1 MLFYF
6 MDNLWITVRGATD
19 KERTMIRRAYIFT
32 GRVQRVGFRDRALH
46 GAASLGLTGWVRNE
60 ADGSVSMEVQ
70 GLEVSINKLLV
81 YINQSRYIEI
91 DRIRSKELPVVSEE
105 KYFRAY

>member
-1 MLFYF
+1 
-6 MDNLWITVRGATD
+6 
-19 KERTMIRRAYIFT
+19 MIRRAYIFT

-46 GAASLGLTGWVRNE
+46 GAVSLGLTGWVRNE

-81 YINQSRYIEI
+81 YINTRAGILRSTGFGRRSFRLFRRKSIFVHI
-91 DRIRSKELPVVSEE
+91 DRMGR
-105 KYFRAY
+105 

>member
-1 MLFYF
+1 
-6 MDNLWITVRGATD
+6 MDNLWLTVRGTSD
-19 KERTMIRRAYIFT
+19 KEKIMIRRAYNFT

-81 YINQSRYIEI
+81 YINQNKYIEI
-91 DRIRSKELPVVSEE
+91 DRIRSKDIPLVSEE